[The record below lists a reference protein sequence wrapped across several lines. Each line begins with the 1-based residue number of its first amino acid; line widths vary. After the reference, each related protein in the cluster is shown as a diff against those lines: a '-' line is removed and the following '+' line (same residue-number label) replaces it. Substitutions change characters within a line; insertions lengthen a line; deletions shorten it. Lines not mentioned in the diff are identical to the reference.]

1 METFKFHSAQSHLE
15 TFHGIQIPQKDFEE
29 MAIHGWDKIG
39 NKRFA
44 LYIYKAPTVDCRL
57 TLPCNVDIIEAVS
70 SDVLD
75 HVNPRNTNRYDYN
88 NLPTESLIE
97 AQKVNG
103 NNLYVSGRLLTYNIE
118 GDDLVFTQDYD
129 NVNVLYKGVILDE
142 EGLPYL
148 NYKEVEA
155 IANYCAYVKTR
166 KDGMIAK
173 DKMTIEISNLL
184 KAEWERSCQHARTPI
199 LLNQN
204 DWNDILEA
212 QHSWNRKKYNVSFKP
227 VQR

>member
-1 METFKFHSAQSHLE
+1 MENFQFHSALSHLE
-15 TFHGIQIPQKDFEE
+15 TFHGIYLDKDDFEE
-29 MAIHGWDKIG
+29 MAIHAWDKIG
-39 NKRFA
+39 NKRCA
-44 LYIYKAPTVDCRL
+44 LYKYKTKTEECAIE
-57 TLPCNVDIIEAVS
+57 LPCNIHIIEAVS

-75 HVNPRNTNRYDYN
+75 HINPKNTDRYNYQN
-88 NLPTESLIE
+88 NATENLIE
-97 AQKVNG
+97 AQKVNKTL
-103 NNLYVSGRLLTYNIE
+103 LYVSGRLLTYSIE
-118 GDDLVFTQDYD
+118 GDKMVFSQDYD
-129 NVNVLYKGVILDE
+129 NVNILYKGVILDE

-173 DKMTIEISNLL
+173 DKATIEIAMML

-199 LLNQN
+199 SLNQN

-212 QHSWNRKKYNVSFKP
+212 KNSWDRKRFNVSFKP
-227 VQR
+227 LQR